1 MSSSIS
7 ANIMRR
13 YYGWP
18 DGFRRDAWR
27 EVADRIN
34 DEAREAEERFEESLS
49 LQMRDEGYSE
59 QTIERA
65 TAEVVAKL
73 GPNTV

>member
-1 MSSSIS
+1 
-7 ANIMRR
+7 MRR